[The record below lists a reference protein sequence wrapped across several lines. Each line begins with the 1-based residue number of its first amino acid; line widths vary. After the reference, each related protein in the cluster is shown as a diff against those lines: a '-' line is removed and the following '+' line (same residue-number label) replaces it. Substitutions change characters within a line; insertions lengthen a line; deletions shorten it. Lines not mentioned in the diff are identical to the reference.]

1 MRVGARFRIKF
12 AATGAQTLKTTVLNH
27 ASLGDQVR
35 DALKDEII
43 SGRLKPNDRID
54 LNEYAQKWSI
64 SPTPLRD
71 ALKNMETTGL
81 VTIHPRRGVFV
92 ADLNQAGL
100 AETFELRVAFEGMAI
115 RLTTRHVPDAIAR
128 EVLEKYKAA
137 GAVGGSKRIA
147 RLREVDDAIHDVA
160 FEYCNNKRM
169 RKMMESVR
177 DLIFWSKQTIIRN
190 VPEPYDATLPEH
202 VAICEALVKRDGD
215 AAERAMRVH
224 LENSLARIMEWL
236 KAHPPAILTSST
248 PGQKLD
254 IAEDR

>member
-1 MRVGARFRIKF
+1 M
-12 AATGAQTLKTTVLNH
+12 KTSVLNH
-27 ASLGDQVR
+27 TSLADQVR

-43 SGRLKPNDRID
+43 SGRLKPKNRID

-92 ADLNQAGL
+92 ADLDEAGL
-100 AETFELRVAFEGMAI
+100 TETFELRVAFEGMAI
-115 RLTTRHVPDAIAR
+115 RLATRNIPDEIAR
-128 EVLEKYKAA
+128 EVLEKYRSAGAA
-137 GAVGGSKRIA
+137 GGTERIA
-147 RLREVDDAIHDVA
+147 RLREVDDAIHDIA
-160 FEYCNNKRM
+160 FEYCNNKRL
-169 RKMMESVR
+169 RKMIESVR

-202 VAICEALVKRDGD
+202 LAICEALVGRDGD
-215 AAERAMRVH
+215 AAERAMRAH

-236 KAHPPAILTSST
+236 KAHPPEHSGTST
-248 PGQKLD
+248 TG
-254 IAEDR
+254 

>member
-1 MRVGARFRIKF
+1 M
-12 AATGAQTLKTTVLNH
+12 KTSVLNH
-27 ASLGDQVR
+27 ASLADQVR

-54 LNEYAQKWSI
+54 LSEYAQKWSI

-92 ADLNQAGL
+92 ADFDEAGL

-115 RLTTRHVPDAIAR
+115 RLAARNVPEKIAR
-128 EVLEKYKAA
+128 EMLEKYRAA
-137 GAVGGSKRIA
+137 GATAGSERIA
-147 RLREVDDAIHDVA
+147 RLREVDDAIHDIA
-160 FEYCNNKRM
+160 FEYCDNKRL

-177 DLIFWSKQTIIRN
+177 DLIYWSKQTIIRN
-190 VPEPYDATLPEH
+190 VPEPYEATLPEH
-202 VAICEALVKRDGD
+202 LAICEALVSRDGD
-215 AAERAMRVH
+215 AAERAMRAH

-236 KAHPPAILTSST
+236 KAHPQESSA
-248 PGQKLD
+248 PSAKG
-254 IAEDR
+254 